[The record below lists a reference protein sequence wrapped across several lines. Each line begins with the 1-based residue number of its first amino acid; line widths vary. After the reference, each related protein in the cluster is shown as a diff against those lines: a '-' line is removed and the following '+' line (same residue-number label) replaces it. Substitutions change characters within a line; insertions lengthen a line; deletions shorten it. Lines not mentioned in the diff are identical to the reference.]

1 MSESNLLLLVG
12 VFLPPSALDGLG
24 PVVDERTIET
34 PHGRVGPIAMRRSPR
49 NQGVWVLP
57 YTGSPLRTDPR
68 ATLLAAVELEITRIL
83 LWDRGVALNPVLHRG
98 DVALVADY
106 IDWSRRLPDSLG
118 GAGAQEMAAQMIYR
132 PPFCPRMAEGLRR
145 AMPGLF
151 DVTYV
156 GVDSLRRETPA
167 EARMF
172 TAWGADVLG
181 FNLVPEVQLAQELDI
196 AFAGLV
202 TVHEIR
208 ADFDA
213 PAPTGEVRASLGLTL
228 DALVEFV
235 EQLEGEPHD

>member
-1 MSESNLLLLVG
+1 MSETNFLLLVG
-12 VFLPPSALDGLG
+12 VFLPPIALDGLG
-24 PVVDERTIET
+24 AVVEERTVAT
-34 PHGRVGPIAMRRSPR
+34 PYGTVGPIARRQPAA
-49 NQGVWVLP
+49 GPGLWVFP

-68 ATLLAAVELEITRIL
+68 ATILAAVELGITRIL
-83 LWDRGVALNPVLHRG
+83 LWDRTVALNPVLHRG
-98 DVALVADY
+98 DVAIVADY

-132 PPFCPRMAEGLRR
+132 PPFCPELAEGLRR

-156 GVDSLRRETPA
+156 GVDGLRRETPA

-172 TAWGADVLG
+172 AAWGADVLG
-181 FNLVPEVQLAQELDI
+181 YNLVPEVQLAQEVDI

-208 ADFDA
+208 ADVT
-213 PAPTGEVRASLGLTL
+213 PPPPTGEVRASLGLTL

-235 EQLEGEPHD
+235 ENLHV